1 MPSAQQFFQAFKT
14 KTNSM
19 VPAQPDRRQDRK
31 EYKTIDHTINEYEEI
46 SHTNVQVR
54 LMNASE
60 KKETKGLT

>member
-1 MPSAQQFFQAFKT
+1 
-14 KTNSM
+14 M